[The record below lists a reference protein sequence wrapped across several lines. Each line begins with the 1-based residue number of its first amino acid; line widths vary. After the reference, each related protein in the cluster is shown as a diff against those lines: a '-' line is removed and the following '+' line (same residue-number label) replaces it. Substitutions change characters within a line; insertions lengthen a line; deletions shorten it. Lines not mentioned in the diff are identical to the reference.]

1 MAENKSTN
9 VDLDVILNF
18 VDENGELSYRKLNEL
33 LNDQL
38 DVEDIDN
45 LVTRIQTLGV
55 VLVDKKKPEKTKKK
69 KKKAGKVRGTKYDDP
84 VRMYLQEMKSI
95 ELLTKEEEVS
105 ISKDIEYSARMIL
118 ENLLSI
124 PRTFDFIDDYYNRV
138 TQLEESVDN
147 YFHIEDPEISNEL
160 SHKKKIKRLKSLY
173 KSMNRYKKQIENAM
187 RGYSRKKKS
196 DREKVDKKVEGIFA
210 KLTDKVGMMQINQFN
225 LQDIIR
231 YYNKIDSEFKKELKK
246 QELIEN
252 RFQHPV
258 EDIIKESKKKGLV
271 SKNFRKLG
279 FKRDDFNEIVRE
291 IEMIDSRIKELEE
304 DVYMSCSDFVEAM
317 INIRKS
323 EKGLARAKQTMIK
336 CNVRLV
342 ISIAKR
348 YTNRGLEFMDL
359 IQEGNA
365 GLMKAV
371 EKFDYKK
378 GYKFS
383 TYATWWIRQSITR
396 AIADQARTIRVPVH
410 MIEVMHKVVK
420 ATRSLMQELG
430 RDPSEEEISE
440 KLNMPVDKI
449 KSVYKIAQETISLD
463 KPIGDS
469 DESIFCDFIEDAEQ
483 KSPQY
488 NAMHSMLKERL
499 DLVLQDL
506 TPRQQTVLK
515 LRFGLQDGYPRTLE
529 EVGEILDVTRERVR
543 QIEAKALEKLS
554 HKNRAE
560 VLKPFLNITS

>member
-55 VLVDKKKPEKTKKK
+55 VLVDRKKPEKTKKK
-69 KKKAGKVRGTKYDDP
+69 KKKAGKARGTKYDDP

-173 KSMNRYKKQIENAM
+173 KSMNRYRKKIDSAM

-196 DREKVDKKVEGIFA
+196 DREKVDKKVRDIFA
-210 KLTDKVGMMQINQFN
+210 KMTDKVGMMQINQFN
-225 LQDIIR
+225 LQDIIK
-231 YYNKIDSEFKKELKK
+231 YYNKIGSEFNKELKK

-252 RFQHPV
+252 RFQHSV
-258 EDIIKESKKKGLV
+258 EDIIQESKKKGLV

-291 IEMIDSRIKELEE
+291 IKMIDTRIKELEE
-304 DVYMSCSDFVEAM
+304 EVYMSCSDFIEAM

-420 ATRSLMQELG
+420 ATRTLMQELG